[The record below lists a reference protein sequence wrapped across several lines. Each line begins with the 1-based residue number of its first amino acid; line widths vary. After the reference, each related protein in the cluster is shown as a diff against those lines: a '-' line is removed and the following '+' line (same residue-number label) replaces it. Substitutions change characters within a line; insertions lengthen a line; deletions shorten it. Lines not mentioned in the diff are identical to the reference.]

1 MYIKNITDVSND
13 KIKPRVIG
21 IHKDI
26 SLNPGEEKYIPDEL
40 VYIDEVDSFGRPT
53 GKKSVLPALRAQERI
68 GLIAI
73 REELRKPG
81 GRRAPA
87 PAPAEP
93 TPNGDADDTPA
104 APENDERELTPSEKR
119 ARTRAANAAAKAA
132 ADTADE

>member
-73 REELRKPG
+73 REEPKKAG
-81 GRRAPA
+81 GKRASTPVQ
-87 PAPAEP
+87 AEP
-93 TPNGDADDTPA
+93 EANDDADNAPV
-104 APENDERELTPSEKR
+104 APENENKELTPAEKR
-119 ARTRAANAAAKAA
+119 ARTRAANVAAKAA
-132 ADTADE
+132 AEAAAE